1 MAIKSLDRTVLDH
14 LFLSDY
20 FSRKILFVLMRPIFE
35 LNRKCVKTL
44 RLFVLVL
51 EADTQKMKESV
62 CGHVVSER
70 NVLSVGPSKLES
82 KEIELKCTD
91 ANYAQRPLTF

>member
-1 MAIKSLDRTVLDH
+1 
-14 LFLSDY
+14 
-20 FSRKILFVLMRPIFE
+20 MRPIFE

-82 KEIELKCTD
+82 KQIELKCTD
-91 ANYAQRPLTF
+91 ANYAQRPLTFLMQVTSAVKKFEHN